1 MTKKVI
7 THEMYV
13 KCMYGARLARR
24 APTYIS
30 GGCSIYGMRPMKT
43 FVSFNRS

>member
-13 KCMYGARLARR
+13 GARLARR

-30 GGCSIYGMRPMKT
+30 FTYLRYEAYENICKFQP
-43 FVSFNRS
+43 FVDKLH